1 MTDSWSG
8 ELPGVQVG
16 DVLHDLLKALNVI
29 SLQAQRGLVGIKL
42 HLEKDRET
50 YIHISTS
57 AVIVKKIKKKKMLL
71 WQEFEF
77 LIFLYCK
84 NFTVSLQMNV
94 ETMASF
100 YK

>member
-1 MTDSWSG
+1 MADSWSG

-29 SLQAQRGLVGIKL
+29 SLQAQRGLVGVKL

-57 AVIVKKIKKKKMLL
+57 AV
-71 WQEFEF
+71 
-77 LIFLYCK
+77 
-84 NFTVSLQMNV
+84 TVRNLKRRKCCFGK
-94 ETMASF
+94 SF
-100 YK
+100 